1 MYTCKVSGLC
11 LIMGN
16 RRFQNSLFVGKGRGT
31 MVVFDKPLLWS
42 HIFSLNISL
51 MLIHRDE

>member
-16 RRFQNSLFVGKGRGT
+16 RRFQKSLFVGKGRGT
-31 MVVFDKPLLWS
+31 MVVFDKLQFVMEPYFFVKYFVNAHS
-42 HIFSLNISL
+42 
-51 MLIHRDE
+51 